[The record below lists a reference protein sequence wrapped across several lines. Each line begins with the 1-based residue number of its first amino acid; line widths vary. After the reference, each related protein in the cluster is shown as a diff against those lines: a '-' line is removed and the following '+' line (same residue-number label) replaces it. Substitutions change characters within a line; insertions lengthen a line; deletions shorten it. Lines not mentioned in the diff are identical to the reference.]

1 MNKNSKP
8 FFSAFPNLIMD
19 EKYRELL
26 RYVTVERVTVNSVRN
41 RLRVYISSDN
51 WLKKSTVFEMEKAI
65 REQVFPETEMEVK
78 SSSAS
83 ICPYPIRRPISTR
96 FTGAVC
102 CGN

>member
-1 MNKNSKP
+1 MNENSKP

-26 RYVTVERVTVNSVRN
+26 RFVTVERVTVNSVRN

-65 REQVFPETEMEVK
+65 REQVFPETEM
-78 SSSAS
+78 
-83 ICPYPIRRPISTR
+83 
-96 FTGAVC
+96 
-102 CGN
+102 